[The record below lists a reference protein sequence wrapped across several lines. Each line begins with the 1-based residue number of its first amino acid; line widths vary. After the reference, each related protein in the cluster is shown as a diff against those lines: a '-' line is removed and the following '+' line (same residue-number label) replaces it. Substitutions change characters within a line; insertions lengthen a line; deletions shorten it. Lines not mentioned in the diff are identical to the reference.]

1 MSSVTDNQIN
11 GPASI
16 IFTDAAAHKVGE
28 LILEEQ
34 NPELKLRVFIA
45 GGGCSGFQYK
55 LEFEEAPNE
64 MDQVIESNGVKVFVD
79 AKSSLYLNGVVLR
92 YDDGLMGSGFQ
103 VENPNARTTC
113 GCGESF
119 SV

>member
-1 MSSVTDNQIN
+1 MLTMTVTATEKVQDFIQEH
-11 GPASI
+11 GAEG
-16 IFTDAAAHKVGE
+16 DAG
-28 LILEEQ
+28 
-34 NPELKLRVFIA
+34 LRVA
-45 GGGCSGFQYK
+45 VLPGGCSGFQYK
-55 LEFEEAPNE
+55 LEFEEAPEE
-64 MDQVIESNGVKVFVD
+64 MDQVIESNGVRVFVD
-79 AKSSLYLNGVVLR
+79 AKSSLYLNGVILR

>member
-1 MSSVTDNQIN
+1 MVSDE
-11 GPASI
+11 
-16 IFTDAAAHKVGE
+16 AAEKVD
-28 LILEEQ
+28 Q
-34 NPELKLRVFIA
+34 MLKQQGTPGYGLRVA
-45 GGGCSGFQYK
+45 VMGGGCSGFQYK

>member
-1 MSSVTDNQIN
+1 MLSVTE
-11 GPASI
+11 G
-16 IFTDAAAHKVGE
+16 AAKKIKVM
-28 LILEEQ
+28 LERDGT
-34 NPELKLRVFIA
+34 LDYGLRVSVV

-55 LEFEEAPNE
+55 LEFEPAPGD
-64 MDQVIESNGVKVFVD
+64 MDQVIESNGVRVFVD
-79 AKSSLYLNGVVLR
+79 PKSSLYLNGVILNF
-92 YDDGLMGSGFQ
+92 DDGLMGAGFQ

>member
-1 MSSVTDNQIN
+1 MVEVTD
-11 GPASI
+11 
-16 IFTDAAAHKVGE
+16 TAAAKIRSLLGE
-28 LILEEQ
+28 EGRVDAG
-34 NPELKLRVFIA
+34 LRLAVT

-55 LEFEEAPNE
+55 LEFEDSPGEL
-64 MDQVIESNGVKVFVD
+64 DQVIESNGVRVFVD
-79 AKSSLYLNGVVLR
+79 PKSCLYVSGVILNF
-92 YDDGLMGSGFQ
+92 DDGLMGSGFQ